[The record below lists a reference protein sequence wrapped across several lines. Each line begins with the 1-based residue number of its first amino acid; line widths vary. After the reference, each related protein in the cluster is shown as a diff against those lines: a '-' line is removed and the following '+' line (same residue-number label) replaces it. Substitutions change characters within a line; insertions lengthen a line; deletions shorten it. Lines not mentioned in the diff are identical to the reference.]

1 MNDLPKQ
8 PKLRI
13 KHRGGAPKGNCN
25 ALKTGRHGAE
35 VRALRALAR
44 CISRQAREAIA
55 LGGIVSRQI

>member
-1 MNDLPKQ
+1 MRTKN
-8 PKLRI
+8 
-13 KHRGGAPKGNCN
+13 RGGAPKGNRN

-55 LGGIVSRQI
+55 LALGGIVSRQI